1 MKKAAPIL
9 VALVAL
15 LHVWFLVM
23 EMFLWTT
30 PVAMKAFQMSEQLAR
45 DSAVLAANQ
54 GLYNGFLAL
63 GLIMSFKQKPA
74 ISLAFRYF
82 LLGCI
87 IVAGIYGA
95 ATAKWT
101 IILIQTVPAVFA
113 LAAVHLSRERQP
125 GA

>member
-1 MKKAAPIL
+1 
-9 VALVAL
+9 
-15 LHVWFLVM
+15 
-23 EMFLWTT
+23 
-30 PVAMKAFQMSEQLAR
+30 
-45 DSAVLAANQ
+45 
-54 GLYNGFLAL
+54 
-63 GLIMSFKQKPA
+63 MSFKQKPA

-95 ATAKWT
+95 AMAKWT